1 MKLSKEELKKKISEL
16 EINEDIAIELLED
29 IEDSFVENSD
39 DLIAYKEI
47 LKKYEDIKK
56 KYKER
61 FLNSE
66 SEIEK
71 KEFLEDDGLVEKKE
85 IDIKEI

>member
-16 EINEDIAIELLED
+16 EIDEDISIELLED
-29 IEDSFVENSD
+29 IEDSFVENS
-39 DLIAYKEI
+39 IESSEYEEMKR
-47 LKKYEDIKK
+47 KYEDIKK

-61 FLNSE
+61 FLNTKIE
-66 SEIEK
+66 KEEIE
-71 KEFLEDDGLVEKKE
+71 DNGLVEKKE